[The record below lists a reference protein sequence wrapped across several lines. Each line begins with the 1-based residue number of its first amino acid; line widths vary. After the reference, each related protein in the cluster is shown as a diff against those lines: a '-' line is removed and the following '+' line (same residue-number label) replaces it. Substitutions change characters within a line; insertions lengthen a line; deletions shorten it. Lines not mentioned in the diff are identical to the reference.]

1 MPFPIHPSRLRR
13 LARLSAGAVLLSWL
27 VPALASA
34 CTLSSAPSSQVF
46 AKYGDP
52 NQYQLTPN
60 GIFAGA
66 NTSGWSLLN
75 ARMSPFGPG
84 LVSGDGQSVV
94 IGSGGMLTTP
104 NICIGT
110 TTPTLRFMTRHMS
123 SRTGGVLLT
132 YVVWQDWAANSHN
145 TFLGWSGGSSTWAP
159 STPVNVG
166 ALPLWESGSTLQI
179 RLELVPA
186 VGSGAWAVNDFFL
199 DPYSR
204 G

>member
-1 MPFPIHPSRLRR
+1 MPFPIHVPRFRR
-13 LARLSAGAVLLSWL
+13 LAHVAAGAVLLSCL
-27 VPALASA
+27 APALASA

-46 AKYGDP
+46 AKYGDS
-52 NQYQLTPN
+52 NEYQLAPN

-66 NTSGWSLLN
+66 STAGWSLLN

-84 LVSGDGQSVV
+84 LVSGDGHSVV
-94 IGSGGMLTTP
+94 IGAGGRLTTP
-104 NICIGT
+104 TMCVGT
-110 TTPTLRFMTRHMS
+110 TTPTVRFMTRHMS
-123 SRTGGVLLT
+123 FSTGGVLFA
-132 YVVWQDWAANSHN
+132 YVRWQDWAGNLHD
-145 TFLGWSGGSSTWAP
+145 TYLGWTGGSSTWTP
-159 STPVNVG
+159 SVPVNVS

-186 VGSGAWAVNDFFL
+186 VGFGAWAVDDFFL